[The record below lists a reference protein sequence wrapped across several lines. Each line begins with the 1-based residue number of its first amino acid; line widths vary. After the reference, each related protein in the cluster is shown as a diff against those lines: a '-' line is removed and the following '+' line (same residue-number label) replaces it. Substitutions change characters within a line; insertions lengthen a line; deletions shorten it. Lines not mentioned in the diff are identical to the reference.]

1 MQTVM
6 QVKWIHTAV
15 DTVSRLSD
23 TTKNLLIFCGTYM
36 LLILFCA
43 AACRVC
49 AGGLLGYYTARI
61 LCADLFAAIR
71 PCVGV
76 TTLGALLIEGLRT
89 S

>member
-6 QVKWIHTAV
+6 HVKWIHTAV
-15 DTVSRLSD
+15 ETVENLSSV
-23 TTKNLLIFCGTYM
+23 TQNLLIFCGTYM

-49 AGGLLGYYTARI
+49 AGGLLSYYTARM
-61 LCADLFAAIR
+61 LAADLFASIR

-76 TTLGALLIEGLRT
+76 TALGTLLIEGSRIR
-89 S
+89 

>member
-6 QVKWIHTAV
+6 QMKWVHSAAE
-15 DTVSRLSD
+15 TVRQLSSV
-23 TTKNLLIFCGTYM
+23 TKKLLVFCGAYM

-49 AGGLLGYYTARI
+49 AGGLLGYYTARV
-61 LCADLFAAIR
+61 LADDLFSCIR

-76 TTLGALLIEGLRT
+76 TTLGSLLTEGLRA